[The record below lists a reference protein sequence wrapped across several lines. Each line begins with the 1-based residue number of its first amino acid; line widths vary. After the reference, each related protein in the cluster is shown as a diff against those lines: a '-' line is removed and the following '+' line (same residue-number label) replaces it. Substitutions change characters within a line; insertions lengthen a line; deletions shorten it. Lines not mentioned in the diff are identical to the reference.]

1 MKKRHKKHKTKQLSR
16 AAAAGV
22 LLGITLSFGKI
33 LLSHGFS
40 QEETAIEPNIIIT
53 DYTQSYYGAE
63 NPTGI
68 NIKTSEPLTEYV
80 GTSSVPTVTDTR
92 PVLRDQETE
101 EILADL
107 AKNDPAIARIYSDR
121 KAYPEDL
128 LMALACNQ
136 ELTDFV
142 SGYLTAGQTATGGF
156 TSDEAAQN
164 FPLFLQWDARW
175 GYVPYGG
182 LNIGI
187 SGCGPTCLSM
197 VIFSLTRDEKA
208 TPDALARFGMDNG
221 YYMSGTGTAWKLLED
236 VADMHG
242 LNVWQPKASDRILK
256 EELDKGSVIIC
267 SMKPGEFTAGGHFI
281 VIYGY
286 DSEGFLVNDPNCV
299 ARSRRRWTYDE
310 IGRQIKNTWVY
321 SAPVRD
327 IHKDTEKD
335 GWG

>member
-136 ELTDFV
+136 EPTDFV

-197 VIFSLTRDEKA
+197 VIFALTQNEAA
-208 TPDALARFGMDNG
+208 TPDALASYSMNNG
-221 YYMSGTGTAWKLLED
+221 YYTEGVGTAWSFMTDAVSNYGVQAAEL
-236 VADMHG
+236 G
-242 LNVWQPKASDRILK
+242 LDEGSMKYYLDR
-256 EELDKGSVIIC
+256 GCPIIC
-267 SMKPGEFTAGGHFI
+267 AMRPGDFTISGHFI
-281 VIYGY
+281 MLYGY
-286 DSEGFLVNDPNCV
+286 DQDGFKVNDPNSRE
-299 ARSRRRWTYDE
+299 RSNRRWDFETL
-310 IGRQIKNTWVY
+310 RSQIKNLWVY
-321 SAPVRD
+321 QKS
-327 IHKDTEKD
+327 
-335 GWG
+335 

>member
-187 SGCGPTCLSM
+187 SGCGPTCMAM
-197 VIFSLTRDEKA
+197 VIFSLTRDATA
-208 TPDALARFGMDNG
+208 TPDALASYSMKNG
-221 YYMSGTGTAWKLLED
+221 YYSQGAGTSWLFMTDAAK
-236 VADMHG
+236 AYG
-242 LNVWQPKASDRILK
+242 LNAK
-256 EELDKGSVIIC
+256 ELGLDEE
-267 SMKPGEFTAGGHFI
+267 SMKN
-281 VIYGY
+281 YL
-286 DSEGFLVNDPNCV
+286 DSGQLCKF
-299 ARSRRRWTYDE
+299 
-310 IGRQIKNTWVY
+310 
-321 SAPVRD
+321 
-327 IHKDTEKD
+327 
-335 GWG
+335 